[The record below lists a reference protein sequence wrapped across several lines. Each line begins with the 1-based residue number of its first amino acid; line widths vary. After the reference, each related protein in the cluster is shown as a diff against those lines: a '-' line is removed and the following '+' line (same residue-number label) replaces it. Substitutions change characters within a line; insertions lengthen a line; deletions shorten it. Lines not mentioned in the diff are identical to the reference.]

1 MRKPQALGKRRWWAA
16 VNAPLLAAIA
26 ATLLAALTYAG
37 DRKGWWT
44 VPGLDRAELL
54 TVDARFRLRGS
65 RAPSSDDLVIVGVD
79 DATRDR
85 HPEVFQ
91 TRRGWAALIDAI
103 GAQHPRAIGLDL
115 FFQSPEVALA
125 PEVVTDV
132 RSAAEAVRA
141 EPPPHSPA
149 TDQALSAL
157 DEVIEETRGDELLAA
172 AVKRARVVYLGTLF
186 YLPEHG
192 EAPAPDGAAVPPGVG
207 KARYDEAALVAAP
220 PSRRP
225 PRAVWVG
232 SSLPAIADGAAGAGA
247 VNVITDDDGAVRRV
261 PLVLEYGGALYM
273 PMGMALARAAL
284 GADASYVVGANEVQL
299 GDRRAPVDPRGE
311 AMLSYLGG
319 NATFPR
325 ISAADVLDG
334 KIPDHALAG
343 KLVLVGFTDKARDK
357 VQTPLDAKMDGVEL
371 HATLAHNLIFDELL
385 RPTTPAITLLTIL
398 ALGALITLAQLR
410 AVRRRRSWLAGV
422 IVAACVVGY
431 LIAAQVAFHQGVVV
445 AIAAPLA
452 TCLLV
457 ALASL
462 GTALATE
469 GREKRAIRAAFSQYL
484 AESLVE
490 RIASNPSRWQQIL
503 RGTRDE
509 LTVLFSDIR
518 GFSRFSETLDPEVL
532 SSFLHEYL
540 TPMTDL
546 VLRQG
551 GLLDKYIGDA
561 VMAIY
566 GAPEEMN
573 DHARRACETALAM
586 LERLAPL
593 NAAWKPRGLP
603 EIAIG
608 IGINTGPMSVGNM
621 GSDARFDYTVMG
633 DAVNL
638 GARLEPLT
646 KEYGVDILVG
656 EETARQAGDG
666 FVFRELDLVR
676 VMGRQGT
683 ARVFQLLGR
692 LGHAPLS
699 DADLAGWNQALADYR
714 ARNWDAAERGF
725 AELLGPHPEDG
736 PAQVMRRRV
745 RALRLDPPADD
756 WDGVYAQVSK

>member
-1 MRKPQALGKRRWWAA
+1 MRKPQALGRRRWWSA

-26 ATLLAALTYAG
+26 ATLLAALAYAG
-37 DRKGWWT
+37 DQKGWWS

-54 TVDARFRLRGS
+54 TVDARFRFRGS
-65 RAPSSDDLVIVGVD
+65 RAPSSDALVIVGVD
-79 DATRDR
+79 DATRER

-103 GAQHPRAIGLDL
+103 GARHPRAIGLDL
-115 FFQSPEVALA
+115 FFQAPEVALS
-125 PEVVTDV
+125 PEVVTHV
-132 RSAAEAVRA
+132 RTAAKAVRA
-141 EPPPHSPA
+141 EPPPHTPA

-172 AVKRARVVYLGTLF
+172 AVKRAKVVYLGTLF

-192 EAPAPDGAAVPPGVG
+192 EKPASDGAAVPPGVG
-207 KARYDEAALVAAP
+207 KARYDESALVAAP

-225 PRAVWVG
+225 ARAVWVG

-261 PLVLEYGGALYM
+261 PLALEYGGALYM

-284 GADASYVVGANEVQL
+284 GADASYVVGDDEVRL
-299 GDRRAPVDPRGE
+299 GDRRAPVDPQGE
-311 AMLSYLGG
+311 AMLSYLGK
-319 NATFPR
+319 NETFPR
-325 ISAADVLDG
+325 LSAADVLDG
-334 KIPDHALAG
+334 RIPDGALTG

-357 VQTPLDAKMDGVEL
+357 VQTPLDAKMDGVEI
-371 HATLAHNLIFDELL
+371 HATLAHNLIYDQLM
-385 RPTTPAITLLTIL
+385 RPTTPAITLLTML

-410 AVRRRRSWLAGV
+410 VLRRRRAWLGGV
-422 IVAACVVGY
+422 IVAAAVVGY

-445 AIAAPLA
+445 AMAAPLG
-452 TCLLV
+452 TCVLV

-462 GTALATE
+462 GTALGTE

-518 GFSRFSETLDPEVL
+518 GFSRFSETLDPELL

-546 VLRQG
+546 VLSSG

-573 DHARRACETALAM
+573 DHARRACDTALTM

-603 EIAIG
+603 AIVIG

-646 KEYGVDILVG
+646 KEYEVDILVG
-656 EETARQAGDG
+656 EETARQAGGG

-676 VMGRQGT
+676 VKGRQGT
-683 ARVFQLLGR
+683 ARVFQLVGR
-692 LGHAPLS
+692 VSNSPLS
-699 DADLAGWNQALADYR
+699 DADLARWNRALADYR
-714 ARNWDAAERGF
+714 AHEWDAAERGF
-725 AELLGPHPEDG
+725 AQLLDAHPEDG

-745 RALRLDPPADD
+745 RALRLDPPGDD